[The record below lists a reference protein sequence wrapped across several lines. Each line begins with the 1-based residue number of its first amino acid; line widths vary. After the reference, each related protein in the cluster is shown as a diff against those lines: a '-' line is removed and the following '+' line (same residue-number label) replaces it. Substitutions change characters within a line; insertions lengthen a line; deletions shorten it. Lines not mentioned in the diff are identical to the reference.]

1 MLQKYV
7 KKNFVYR
14 IKQYVVHKQ
23 NTKHKRLTIGGYLM
37 RRALKNMKY
46 VYCLYLYVNL
56 ICL

>member
-7 KKNFVYR
+7 KKTFVYR

-23 NTKHKRLTIGGYLM
+23 NTKRKRLTIGVYLM